1 MKHIRR
7 LLTITA
13 LASIIYGCHL
23 YSPALGY
30 VVGGMVLL
38 AIAMAARKD

>member
-7 LLTITA
+7 LLTLTA

-30 VVGGMVLL
+30 VVGGMVLWE
-38 AIAMAARKD
+38 ASRAARKD